1 MEYEQNFGPVPNL
14 NFNANM
20 IEENT
25 ISGGRGGRT
34 TRSSR
39 GRSEISE
46 CVSILIIHHSY
57 FTVIIASLTPA
68 GKKGVAATSRVI
80 SSPEDTPVPTP
91 SPAPRRRGRP
101 RKNPVMEH
109 SSIEDESTLFCI
121 IRNGKSS
128 LQVEFR
134 TLKLYY
140 YC

>member
-68 GKKGVAATSRVI
+68 GKKGVATTSRVI

-91 SPAPRRRGRP
+91 SISVPTSTPLTSTTTEERSTYTITDKTMKALCFALLG
-101 RKNPVMEH
+101 MEKAH
-109 SSIEDESTLFCI
+109 C
-121 IRNGKSS
+121 R
-128 LQVEFR
+128 
-134 TLKLYY
+134 
-140 YC
+140 